1 MISLTTLVYNDGK
14 VVIMSINLICNIE
27 IKINFSWNIL
37 HFDDGERVQ
46 RQGEKNL
53 EFKNEWYLVKQIIE
67 NTDRVVSG
75 LILTSL
81 ILRNLN
87 FKIEFN
93 LVKQI
98 PQNTEDHTWIGE
110 EMRK

>member
-37 HFDDGERVQ
+37 HFDYGERVICFLVKRQ
-46 RQGEKNL
+46 RERNL
-53 EFKNEWYLVKQIIE
+53 EFKIEWYLVKQIIE

-75 LILTSL
+75 LIFTSL
-81 ILRNLN
+81 KLWNID

-98 PQNTEDHTWIGE
+98 P
-110 EMRK
+110 